1 MSLGWLIQ
9 TILVTLVYVLSLMM
23 SWPHYFVRNA
33 MVWVDTLNFSI
44 TEFANGPRILN
55 MVITF
60 VLTLWSHFNT
70 ITEPRARFLLS
81 LLENLSID
89 FPSHMIVSMIDI
101 YRDTATH
108 DKLIFPSS
116 ITRILTHL
124 HVTIP
129 PPFFYTMGAISK
141 VSIRRSNA

>member
-1 MSLGWLIQ
+1 
-9 TILVTLVYVLSLMM
+9 
-23 SWPHYFVRNA
+23 

-60 VLTLWSHFNT
+60 VLTLWSHSNT

-101 YRDTATH
+101 YRDTATR
-108 DKLIFPSS
+108 DKLIFPLA

-124 HVTIP
+124 YVPIP
-129 PPFFYTMGAISK
+129 SSLLFYSIGTISK
-141 VSIRRSNA
+141 ESIRRSDAQLATKWPRVKPTPTQ